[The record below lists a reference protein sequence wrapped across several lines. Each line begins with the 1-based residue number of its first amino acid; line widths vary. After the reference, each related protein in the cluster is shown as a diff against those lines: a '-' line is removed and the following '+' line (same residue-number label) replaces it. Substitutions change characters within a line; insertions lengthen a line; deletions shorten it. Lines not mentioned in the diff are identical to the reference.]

1 MTADPDL
8 REDLPHNEAA
18 GASAA
23 AADALART
31 AGLPLLLLVG
41 NPNVGKTSLFNRMAR
56 RNERV
61 GNYPGVTVERRTAEM
76 ALPGGRRALLADVP
90 GAYSLSA
97 RSSEE
102 QIAVQAVLGW
112 ADNPRPDLVIVVV
125 DAGQLVRNLYLVLQL
140 IELRVPLLVALN
152 MVDEAGE
159 RAPDPRALS
168 DALGVTCVATNARS
182 GAGLDELSRAI
193 LERLERARP
202 PRLHVRYP
210 QELLRDAD
218 AIADALPEEW
228 RGSVERDRA
237 LALWALTSL
246 EPDDELVGIPEAL
259 RQRCAQVLER
269 AAARDVDREIIES
282 RYHALEALLPGVVKP
297 PDRPQKA
304 APSRTERIDRVLL
317 HPAYGFLVFLAIMLV
332 VFQSLFAWADPVM
345 GGIESLFGAVHEL
358 CSSLL
363 PAGFF
368 QDLLTK
374 GVIDGV
380 GNVVVFLPQICLLF
394 LFIGLLEDSGYMAR
408 VAYLMDRALRSVGLH
423 GRAFVPMMSGFAC
436 AVPAIMA
443 TRTMERRRDRLLT
456 MLVVPLMSCSARLPV
471 YTLII
476 GALFPPSRFLGVLP
490 VQGLLMVAMYLFS
503 TCIALIAAAVL
514 GRTVVRGSSVP
525 LILELPPYRWP
536 GLPSVLHL
544 MWLRARAFLSEA
556 GTVILGFTIVMW
568 VLLSYP
574 KLPEP
579 VAPPPAAVP
588 AAAAVPTTASDPS
601 EPQQSG
607 ARAAALEYSF
617 GGRLGKTLEPALAP
631 LGFDWK
637 IGVGIV
643 GAFAAREVFVSTI
656 GMVYGLGDMG
666 DDDAPLRERMRAEM
680 RRDGRPAY
688 TPLVGL
694 SLMVFFALACQC
706 MSTLAVVRRET
717 RSWRW
722 PAFLFAYMTA
732 LAWGTSFLV
741 YQGGRLLGF

>member
-1 MTADPDL
+1 M
-8 REDLPHNEAA
+8 
-18 GASAA
+18 SAA
-23 AADALART
+23 PEAGTTTELEGADARVEF
-31 AGLPLLLLVG
+31 GLPLLLLVG
-41 NPNVGKTSLFNRMAR
+41 NPNVGKTSLFNRLAR

-76 ALPGGRRALLADVP
+76 SLPGGQRALVADVP

-97 RSSEE
+97 RSGEE
-102 QIAVQAVLGW
+102 QIALQAVLGW
-112 ADNPRPDLVIVVV
+112 GDNPRPDLVVVVV

-140 IELRVPLLVALN
+140 IELRVPLLIALN
-152 MVDEAGE
+152 MVDEAGA
-159 RAPDPRALS
+159 RAPQPRALGA
-168 DALGVTCVATNARS
+168 ALGVSCVATNAR
-182 GAGLDELSRAI
+182 AGNGLEELSQAI
-193 LERLERARP
+193 LARLAQP
-202 PRLHVRYP
+202 LHPRLHVTYP
-210 QELLRDAD
+210 AELLRDAD
-218 AIADALPEEW
+218 AVADALPGAW

-237 LALWALTSL
+237 LSLWALTSL
-246 EPDDELVGIPEAL
+246 EPDDELVGIPDAL
-259 RQRCAQVLER
+259 RERCAQVLER
-269 AAARDVDREIIES
+269 AGARDVDREIIES
-282 RYHALEALLPGVVKP
+282 RYHCLESLLAGLIEPGAGQAAKAGPAL
-297 PDRPQKA
+297 
-304 APSRTERIDRVLL
+304 TERIDRVLL
-317 HPAYGFLVFLAIMLV
+317 HPAYGFVAFLAIMLL
-332 VFQSLFAWADPVM
+332 VFQSLFAWADPAM
-345 GGIESLFGAVHEL
+345 GWIEELFGALHQLAVQHV
-358 CSSLL
+358 
-363 PAGFF
+363 PAGFLR
-368 QDLLTK
+368 DLIGNGL
-374 GVIDGV
+374 IDGV

-408 VAYLMDRALRSVGLH
+408 VAYLMDRALRAVGLH

-476 GALFPPSRFLGVLP
+476 GALFPPSRVFGFVP

-503 TCIALIAAAVL
+503 TCVALIAAAVL
-514 GRTVVRGSSVP
+514 GRTVVRGASVP

-544 MWLRARAFLSEA
+544 MWLRARSFLSEA

-579 VAPPPAAVP
+579 VAPQAPVASAQASATTADPAAP
-588 AAAAVPTTASDPS
+588 SNEQAS
-601 EPQQSG
+601 
-607 ARAAALEYSF
+607 ALEYSY
-617 GGRLGKTLEPALAP
+617 GGRLGKALEPALAP

-643 GAFAAREVFVSTI
+643 GAFAAREVFVSVM
-656 GMVYGLGDMG
+656 GMVYGLGEVA
-666 DDDAPLRERMRAEM
+666 DDDAPLRDRMRAET
-680 RRDGRPAY
+680 RADGRPVY

-722 PAFLFAYMTA
+722 PVFLFGYMTA
-732 LAWGTSFLV
+732 LAWVASFIV
-741 YQGGRLLGF
+741 YQGGRALGL